1 MDWVGLA
8 SELAEEFAARADE
21 VDRSGR
27 FPTENLERLRETG
40 YLAMPVPVDLGGGG
54 ADLATVCQAQG
65 VLAGGCAST
74 ALAINMHV
82 FGLGSAAEAHAE
94 GEEESRMILEIA
106 ASGMVIGGSF
116 TDAATGLNVR
126 TSATPARRVEG
137 GYVVSGR
144 KSFCSLAP
152 VLDLFYG
159 TAQVVDDGPL
169 LVFGL
174 PRETKGLRFEDTWD
188 TMSMRGTGSWDVI
201 FDDVFV
207 PAAMAREATFTDWQ
221 RPNERMFAWFSFTVA
236 SVYLGIARAA
246 QSFTR
251 DYVSS
256 RTLGGMSLPMARQ
269 PGTIFSA
276 AEIETLLRPAEALLS
291 ESIRRRAVEVLTA
304 DDIAAVKY
312 VAVNAAVAA
321 VDRCLRM
328 TGGHGLYR
336 RLPLERYYR
345 DVRAGPVHP
354 PNNDGAFETI
364 GKAALGIPI
373 DAEPR
378 WGG

>member
-1 MDWVGLA
+1 
-8 SELAEEFAARADE
+8 
-21 VDRSGR
+21 
-27 FPTENLERLRETG
+27 
-40 YLAMPVPVDLGGGG
+40 MPVPVELGGGG
-54 ADLATVCQAQG
+54 ADLESVCRAQS

-74 ALAINMHV
+74 ALAANMHL
-82 FGLGSAAEAHAE
+82 FGIGTAAEAFADGEAE
-94 GEEESRMILEIA
+94 ARILLELA
-106 ASGMVIGGSF
+106 ASRLVIGGSF

-159 TAQVVDDGPL
+159 TAQVVDNGPL

-207 PAAMAREATFTDWQ
+207 PAPMAREATFTDWQ

-256 RTLGGMSLPMARQ
+256 RTLGGMQLPMARQ

-276 AEIETLLRPAEALLS
+276 AE
-291 ESIRRRAVEVLTA
+291 
-304 DDIAAVKY
+304 
-312 VAVNAAVAA
+312 
-321 VDRCLRM
+321 
-328 TGGHGLYR
+328 
-336 RLPLERYYR
+336 
-345 DVRAGPVHP
+345 
-354 PNNDGAFETI
+354 
-364 GKAALGIPI
+364 
-373 DAEPR
+373 
-378 WGG
+378 